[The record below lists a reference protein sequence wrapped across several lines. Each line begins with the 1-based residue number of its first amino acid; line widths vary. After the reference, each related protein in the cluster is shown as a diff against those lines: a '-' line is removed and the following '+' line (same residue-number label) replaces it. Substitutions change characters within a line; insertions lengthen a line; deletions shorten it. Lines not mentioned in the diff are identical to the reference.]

1 MTLSPSTLKENT
13 MNESNSKDSAVKFVD
28 GALATTQHAAAAT
41 NALLKS
47 GVDSVLHTTHQL
59 RDSALQATDKT
70 TQLIREEPI
79 KSVLIA
85 AATGAVLMALVGLV
99 SRSPGRV

>member
-1 MTLSPSTLKENT
+1 MTPT
-13 MNESNSKDSAVKFVD
+13 NSQDSLVKFVD
-28 GALATTQHAAAAT
+28 GALLKTQSASDAA

-47 GVDSVLHTTHQL
+47 GVNSVVQTTHQL
-59 RDSALQATDKT
+59 RDGAQQATAKT
-70 TQLIREEPI
+70 SNYIREEPI

-99 SRSPGRV
+99 SRSPGRA

>member
-1 MTLSPSTLKENT
+1 MT
-13 MNESNSKDSAVKFVD
+13 ESKTEDSVVKFVD
-28 GALATTQHAAAAT
+28 NAMSKSQSAADAA

-47 GVDSVLHTTHQL
+47 GMDSVVQTTHQL
-59 RDSALQATDKT
+59 RDGAQHYTERT
-70 TQLIREEPI
+70 THYIQEEPI

-99 SRSPGRV
+99 SRSPGRG